1 MSRVFSAGA
10 GMDVDLPRR
19 ERVAAFG
26 AHHDRIEILAAE
38 IVSVQQRAPLLAGH
52 VDIAPMDDRHDDRIE
67 VEPFLR
73 QAILIT
79 PRPLLV
85 RHFDEHKLVDELFQ
99 PIGED
104 RAGDAEAL
112 LEILEAPHAQKAVPK
127 NQ

>member
-1 MSRVFSAGA
+1 
-10 GMDVDLPRR
+10 MDLLRR
-19 ERVAAFG
+19 ELLAAFG
-26 AHHDRIEILAAE
+26 ADHHGIESLAAE
-38 IVSVQQRAPLLAGH
+38 IVSVHQRAPLLAGH
-52 VDIAPMDDRHDDRIE
+52 VDIAPMDDRHHDRIE
-67 VEPFLR
+67 REPFLR

-112 LEILEAPHAQKAVPK
+112 LEIFEAAHAQKAVPK
-127 NQ
+127 YQ